1 MSGNPP
7 KRTIFNHI
15 FSENLNIKPP
25 DQSTQN
31 IVAAWESASQFFT
44 PEFKYKDISP
54 NIETAIHILCHHG
67 LKELLQESYEH
78 SIGIHFT
85 EKFLPILRA
94 YKITQSNFTEFI
106 EKLTE
111 AYHIYQRPL
120 VLTHFDAD
128 KSFKQTL
135 HALINNYISE
145 DKLYSVLLEWL
156 SENMAFWEKNESSHQ
171 VACFLST
178 CKNMELV
185 GLQRHLEK
193 AFSESISRRLNKHI
207 REKYS
212 RKWDKSVQEEI
223 VQWTINKLGKL
234 TFLALKF
241 NINKKDLYLKL
252 ETLACHFLA
261 ILRIDEL
268 FDIIVDYPYSSV
280 ALEDLKRSMKLSP
293 LRDYLVN
300 SFQQSCKTRLLHPG
314 ADTQDIISQYISTI
328 KCFLILDP
336 PGVLLDKVAKPIRKH
351 LKNRNDTIKCIMVGL
366 VGDETSELSEELGQA
381 DPSSVQV
388 DDDDDD
394 FDNLNWTPD
403 PFDAAPDFR
412 KMNNNDIIKSLVSI
426 YENKDIFVR
435 ELQNLLSDRLLT
447 TMNYETDKELRNLEL
462 LKLRFSENSLQMC
475 DVMLHDIAESKR
487 IDANLHKE
495 FDNNT
500 PIHASILSRL
510 FWPNFKGETLHL
522 SKEIQGYMDDYAEK
536 FEKLKASRKL
546 HWIPNLGQVQIEIIL
561 EDRTLNMNVKPVQA
575 SIILL
580 FQEKDEQTIKDVMD
594 AIGQDYADCRRNT
607 LFWVKYGVLKEISK
621 DTFKVLEYAEVE
633 TSNKALSAFEELIS
647 NVQAAED
654 RASEEMRIY
663 WSFINGMLTNLG
675 SLTLERIQSTLQM
688 FVPPPNLYNR
698 SIDEL
703 REFLALMVKEEQLE
717 FVSGQY
723 KLKKQ

>member
-1 MSGNPP
+1 M
-7 KRTIFNHI
+7 
-15 FSENLNIKPP
+15 
-25 DQSTQN
+25 
-31 IVAAWESASQFFT
+31 
-44 PEFKYKDISP
+44 
-54 NIETAIHILCHHG
+54 
-67 LKELLQESYEH
+67 LQESYEH

-351 LKNRNDTIKCIMVGL
+351 LKSLRIL
-366 VGDETSELSEELGQA
+366 AFL
-381 DPSSVQV
+381 
-388 DDDDDD
+388 
-394 FDNLNWTPD
+394 FD
-403 PFDAAPDFR
+403 
-412 KMNNNDIIKSLVSI
+412 
-426 YENKDIFVR
+426 
-435 ELQNLLSDRLLT
+435 
-447 TMNYETDKELRNLEL
+447 
-462 LKLRFSENSLQMC
+462 
-475 DVMLHDIAESKR
+475 
-487 IDANLHKE
+487 
-495 FDNNT
+495 
-500 PIHASILSRL
+500 
-510 FWPNFKGETLHL
+510 
-522 SKEIQGYMDDYAEK
+522 
-536 FEKLKASRKL
+536 
-546 HWIPNLGQVQIEIIL
+546 
-561 EDRTLNMNVKPVQA
+561 
-575 SIILL
+575 
-580 FQEKDEQTIKDVMD
+580 
-594 AIGQDYADCRRNT
+594 
-607 LFWVKYGVLKEISK
+607 
-621 DTFKVLEYAEVE
+621 
-633 TSNKALSAFEELIS
+633 
-647 NVQAAED
+647 
-654 RASEEMRIY
+654 
-663 WSFINGMLTNLG
+663 
-675 SLTLERIQSTLQM
+675 
-688 FVPPPNLYNR
+688 
-698 SIDEL
+698 
-703 REFLALMVKEEQLE
+703 
-717 FVSGQY
+717 
-723 KLKKQ
+723 